1 MLMENNPRYCR
12 NCSYPLAPYG
22 EYCPQCAQRYTDGR
36 VSLRA
41 LWQDFV
47 ASILNFDSRLLRSL
61 GALLVPGKLTAEYFM
76 GRHQRYLSPLRLFF
90 VMAVFCIAMV
100 GFIGSRYIQEFREEV
115 AYSGQKQAY
124 QEELGQQLDSARIRV
139 QLLYPDSLA
148 GLALDTLQGL
158 LLNHPVSKMI
168 LGVPKRGEAGGY
180 VWRDVLITW
189 WDVLYLTLDE
199 IYEKHELT
207 TFWERLMVGQFVKFL
222 RPDSNF
228 INFFLG
234 KLVWMALLM
243 MPVLALTLKLLY
255 LRRRRYFVEHLIFS
269 YHYHAFAF
277 LLIGLLLLGLK
288 LAGAFAYDAE
298 EAWPGWFP
306 LALLAILL
314 YLYVAM
320 KRFYAQPWGKT
331 FLKFVLVNISYLFIF
346 TVALV
351 LTFIGSALLF

>member
-1 MLMENNPRYCR
+1 MENKLRFCR
-12 NCSYPLAPYG
+12 NCSAPLALHG
-22 EYCPQCAQRYTDGR
+22 DYCPQCAQRYTDGR
-36 VSLRA
+36 ISLRN

-47 ASILNFDSRLLRSL
+47 ESVLNFDSRLLRSL
-61 GALLVPGKLTAEYFM
+61 GALLVPGKLSEEYFL

-124 QEELGQQLDSARIRV
+124 QEELRQQLDSARVGV
-139 QLLYPDSLA
+139 QLLYPDSVA

-158 LLNHPVSKMI
+158 LLNHPVSKMYI
-168 LGVPKRGEAGGY
+168 GVPKQGEDGSY

-189 WDVLYLTLDE
+189 WDVLYLSLDE

-207 TFWERLMVGQFVKFL
+207 TFWERLIAGQFVKFL

-228 INFFLG
+228 VNFFLG
-234 KLVWMALLM
+234 KLVWMVLLM
-243 MPVLALTLKLLY
+243 MPVLALMLKLLY
-255 LRRRRYFVEHLIFS
+255 LRRQRYFVEHLIFS

-288 LAGAFAYDAE
+288 LAGAFEYDAE
-298 EAWPGWFP
+298 GPWSGGFP

-314 YLYVAM
+314 YLYAAM
-320 KRFYAQPWGKT
+320 KRFYAQPWGMT
-331 FLKFVLVNISYLFIF
+331 FLKFAIVNISYLFIF

-351 LTFIGSALLF
+351 LTVIGSALLF